1 MSAIILV
8 GGEGRRLSAV
18 APGKPKPLVEVA
30 GQPFLHWVTRWAQA
44 QGENHIVLAAC
55 HMADQVEAWAAAE
68 GKARPDCKF
77 SVTIEPGLLGTGGG
91 LVYAASR
98 HPDDHYLCLNGDS
111 ATFVSLKPAQDWLK
125 SDPTLDG
132 VIIAKELD
140 DASRFGSLD
149 IGADGLLK
157 GFREKQ
163 PGAGWINAGIYLL
176 KASLLAM
183 EPKAMSIEFD
193 CFPRWLADGARIGVL
208 AAKADFLDIGTPE
221 TLAKAS
227 AFIETNRANLDDP
240 TKLVPV
246 QHHV

>member
-8 GGEGRRLSAV
+8 GGEGRRLATV
-18 APGKPKPLVEVA
+18 APGRPKPLVEVA
-30 GQPFLHWVTRWAQA
+30 GQPFLHWVTRWAEA

-68 GKARPDCKF
+68 GAARPTCQF
-77 SVTIEPGLLGTGGG
+77 SVTVEPTLLGTGGG
-91 LVYAASR
+91 IVYAASR

-111 ATFVSLKPAQDWLK
+111 ATFVSLKPAQDWLT
-125 SDPTLDG
+125 SDPALDG
-132 VIIAKELD
+132 VIIAKKLD

-149 IGADGLLK
+149 IGADYLLK

-163 PGAGWINAGIYLL
+163 AGAGWINAGIYLL
-176 KASLLAM
+176 RAKLLAM
-183 EPKAMSIEFD
+183 EPKPMSIEFD

-221 TLAKAS
+221 ALAKAS
-227 AFIETNRANLDDP
+227 QFIEANRGSLGDP
-240 TKLVPV
+240 AKLVPV
-246 QHHV
+246 QHCV